1 MNGKSL
7 LNATHHR
14 AVEVLKEIENEA
26 DFVVT
31 RLVDPVKDETLTR
44 TNSNTTNNKAVTNN
58 NKAVINNN
66 KNTQDGNATL
76 KAHSLERGMNVGFD
90 NFSMFVNVSN

>member
-26 DFVVT
+26 DFVIT
-31 RLVDPVKDETLTR
+31 RLVDPVNPVNPMNPMKDQTLTR
-44 TNSNTTNNKAVTNN
+44 PNSNAINNKV
-58 NKAVINNN
+58 V
-66 KNTQDGNATL
+66 DGNKSLQEGNANL
-76 KAHSLERGMNVGFD
+76 KGHSPERSVNVGFED
-90 NFSMFVNVSN
+90 F